1 MTIKITS
8 VALSTT
14 GAEFIA
20 TTEAYKEMLWL
31 KRLLDEIGFKKDQL
45 FVHCNSESVIHL
57 SKYSSFHSK
66 SELVE
71 V

>member
-20 TTEAYKEMLWL
+20 STEACKEMLWL
-31 KRLLDEIGFKKDQL
+31 KRLLDEIGFKKDQ
-45 FVHCNSESVIHL
+45 
-57 SKYSSFHSK
+57 
-66 SELVE
+66 
-71 V
+71 